1 MPISTLLS
9 IDAGEMVDGKII
21 LLLFYARLH
30 QVIE

>member
-21 LLLFYARLH
+21 LLLFYVPGSIR
-30 QVIE
+30 